1 MTFNGSSM
9 IVAAVI
15 LIVVGLVGGYL
26 FFRGGGDNTK
36 QVYLPG
42 ATIVQKD
49 TIYSEKTVYHE
60 KIIPVFTREI
70 VELERADSPKLAV
83 LEKEHDTIYVAS
95 IDTLF
100 YDSLLHLNVKYNSQ
114 LPLDPKAY
122 FSIEAKLNERTIV
135 QKETIFVEK
144 DVGIINRWLHFGIVA
159 AAGYGL
165 INQKSDIYIGLG
177 VMIGL

>member
-1 MTFNGSSM
+1 MVVS
-9 IVAAVI
+9 AVI
-15 LIVVGLVGGYL
+15 LIAVGLVGGYL
-26 FFRGGGDNTK
+26 FWGGGDNTK
-36 QVYLPG
+36 AVYLPG

-49 TIYSEKTVYHE
+49 TIYLEKTVHHE

-70 VELERADSPKLAV
+70 VEVGSGDSSELEV
-83 LEKEHDTIYVAS
+83 LEKVVKDTIHVAS
-95 IDTLF
+95 LDTLL
-100 YDSLLHLNVKYNSQ
+100 YDSLLHLSVKYNSQ
-114 LPLDPKAY
+114 IPLDTRSY
-122 FSIEAKLNERTIV
+122 FSLEARLKERTVV

-144 DVGIINRWLHFGIVA
+144 DEGIIDRWLHFGVVA